1 MRSDGLRLQDAP
13 PLAVPLPF
21 FLTAPVAAMIAG
33 GVLVGS
39 GAAAVTTPWAPVT
52 LSLTHLGTLGFLSMV
67 MLGALYQM
75 LAVVAGSPVPWLR
88 SAHAVHALFV
98 VGVAALTWGIALAA
112 TGAVFVAIAAL
123 GPAFLLFLVPVATA
137 LLRAPVRDET
147 LIGMAAAVLC
157 LLLTAVAGTW
167 MAHGHGGM
175 QFPGPRELWIRVH
188 LCVALL
194 GWVGGLIIAV
204 SWQVLPMFYLA
215 REVPRP
221 AKRTVQLLA
230 TGGALLPVAVLGFDA
245 FAPVDADR
253 GSLAGCAALAAAPA
267 ALSVWF
273 LHPAASAWS
282 LRARRRR
289 RSDASLLFWRTGLV
303 MAPLTGIAAGLAWL
317 LPGER
322 WGLLFGWLA
331 IWGWAGTIVHGMLT
345 RIVPFLVWLHRFA
358 PHVGEAPVPSVRALL
373 PERRVRIG
381 LALHQG
387 SVLLGAAA
395 ILGSWDPLV
404 RAAGLAV
411 MATAGWLLAALLQV
425 ARRRPQL

>member
-1 MRSDGLRLQDAP
+1 MRTDGLRLQDAP
-13 PLAVPLPF
+13 PLAIPLSF

-33 GVLVGS
+33 GVLVGN
-39 GAAAVTTPWAPVT
+39 GAAAVTTTWAPLT
-52 LSLTHLGTLGFLSMV
+52 LALTHLGTLGFLSMV

-98 VGVAALTWGIALAA
+98 VGAAALTWGIAQGA
-112 TGAVFVAIAAL
+112 TAAVFVAIALL

-137 LLRAPVRDET
+137 LLRAPTRDET
-147 LIGMAAAVLC
+147 VIGMGAAVLC
-157 LLLTAVAGTW
+157 LLLTVVAGTW

-175 QFPGPRELWIRVH
+175 RFPGPRELWIRVH

-194 GWVGGLIIAV
+194 GWVGGLIVAV

-221 AKRTVQLLA
+221 AKRIVQVLA
-230 TGGALLPVAVLGFDA
+230 TGGALLPVAVLGVDA
-245 FAPVDADR
+245 FGLADAAR
-253 GSLAGCAALAAAPA
+253 RPLAGPAALAALPA
-267 ALSVWF
+267 VLSVWF

-282 LRARRRR
+282 LRGRRRK
-289 RSDASLLFWRTGLV
+289 RSDASLQFWRTGLV
-303 MAPLTGIAAGLAWL
+303 MAPLTGIAAGAAWL

-322 WGLLFGWLA
+322 WDLLFGWLA

-358 PHVGEAPVPSVRALL
+358 PRVGEVPVPSVRALL
-373 PERRVRIG
+373 PDRRVRIG
-381 LALHQG
+381 HALHAG
-387 SVLLGAAA
+387 SLLLGAGA
-395 ILGSWDPLV
+395 ILGGWDLLA
-404 RAAGLAV
+404 RGAGLAV
-411 MATAGWLLAALLQV
+411 LATAGWLLGSLLGV
-425 ARRRPQL
+425 IRRRP